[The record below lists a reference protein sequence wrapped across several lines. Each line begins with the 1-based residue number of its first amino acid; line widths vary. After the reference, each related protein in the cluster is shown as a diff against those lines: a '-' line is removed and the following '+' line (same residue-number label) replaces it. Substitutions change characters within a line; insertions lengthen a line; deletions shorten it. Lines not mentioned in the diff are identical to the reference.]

1 MTDTHAA
8 IVLAEDHPED
18 AKLLWQLRARADIEF
33 VDNIGRQHNALA
45 SLTPPVD
52 ADMLAEPHRWVYYP
66 WRRSVVGMLGP
77 RAYRRLRLDRNRNLI
92 TDSEQHTLAA
102 LRIGVIGLSV
112 GHVIAHT
119 LAAQG
124 ICGELHLADFDELEA
139 ANLNRVPATV
149 FDEGVNKA
157 IIAGR
162 RIAELDPYVRVQVHP
177 EAVTADTIDAFLDGL
192 DIIVEEC
199 DSLDTKALVR
209 EAARHRR
216 IPVLMT
222 TSDRGLVDVERFDID
237 PDRPILH
244 GMLGTVNTT
253 DLAGLSSTDKVPY
266 VLGLLDAKS
275 LSPRMAASLCEV
287 GETLS
292 TWPQLAGEVV
302 LGAALIAESVR
313 RIGLGEPLASGRTR
327 LDVAAALDNVT
338 DPLRTPRSPHDGG
351 VEVEREQT
359 EFGSVLDAMAY
370 AAHRAPSGGN
380 SQPWSIA
387 VREDSL
393 DLRID
398 PGRTSQ
404 MDVEFRGSAV
414 ALGAAALNA
423 RIAAAAHGH
432 GTRLLTGTGEHTP
445 LKISVE
451 LAGTADPALAE
462 MYEPMLERSTNRHL
476 GVPVAFSADLR
487 EALHAAAL
495 AHGGRLRLLT
505 ERDEIRECAEVLAAA
520 DRIRYL
526 TSRLHSEMFAEI
538 WSPGDPA
545 PEYGID
551 VRTLE
556 LAPSDLAVLDVLR
569 RSDVM
574 DELARWDA
582 GSALGNNTRDRV
594 GGASAVAVITTDGHD
609 LADYARAGAA
619 VEAVWITAQTAG
631 LATQPV
637 SPAFLY
643 AHTDH
648 ELAQLA
654 PAYPEQLGRLQYTL
668 RRLTGTP
675 PEEAQALVM
684 KITSAPRPSLRSRRS
699 PLLHTTS
706 RPATPHREV

>member
-1 MTDTHAA
+1 MTDAHAA
-8 IVLAEDHPED
+8 IVLDEDHPED
-18 AKLLWQLRARADIEF
+18 AKLLWELRARADVEF
-33 VDNIGRQHNALA
+33 VDNSGRQHGALA
-45 SLTPPVD
+45 TLTPAVD
-52 ADMLAEPHRWVYYP
+52 ADVLAEPHRWVYYP

-92 TDSEQHTLAA
+92 TDSEQHTLAT

-157 IIAGR
+157 IIAAR
-162 RIAELDPYVRVQVHP
+162 RIAELDPYVRVQVYP
-177 EAVTADTIDAFLDGL
+177 DGVSADTIDTFFDGL
-192 DIIVEEC
+192 DIVVEEC

-209 EAARHRR
+209 EAARRR
-216 IPVLMT
+216 QIPVLMT
-222 TSDRGLVDVERFDID
+222 TSDRGLIDIERFDLD
-237 PDRPILH
+237 PERPILH
-244 GMLGTVNTT
+244 GMLGAVNTT

-313 RIGLGEPLASGRTR
+313 RIGLGEPLTSGRTR
-327 LDVAAALDNVT
+327 LDVAAALADVD
-338 DPLRTPRSPHDGG
+338 DPLGTPPATADDD
-351 VEVEREQT
+351 VDTDAEQP
-359 EFGSVLDAMAY
+359 EFESVLDAMAY

-387 VREDSL
+387 ISENRL
-393 DLRID
+393 DLHID
-398 PGRTSQ
+398 PLRTSQ
-404 MDVEFRGSAV
+404 MDVQFRGSAV

-432 GTRLLTGTGEHTP
+432 GTRLHTGRGDHTP
-445 LKISVE
+445 LQISVE
-451 LAGTADPALAE
+451 LGGPADPELAQ
-462 MYEPMLERSTNRHL
+462 MYVPMLERNTNRHL
-476 GVPVAFSADLR
+476 GQPVTFGAELR

-495 AHGGRLRLLT
+495 AHGGRLRLIT

-526 TSRLHSEMFAEI
+526 TNRLHSEMFAEI

-594 GGASAVAVITTDGHD
+594 GGASAVAVITTHGQD

-648 ELAQLA
+648 ELAELA
-654 PAYPEQLGRLQYTL
+654 PAYPEQLRHLQYTL

-684 KITSAPRPSLRSRRS
+684 KMTSAPRPSLRSRRS

-706 RPATPHREV
+706 PTATPHREV